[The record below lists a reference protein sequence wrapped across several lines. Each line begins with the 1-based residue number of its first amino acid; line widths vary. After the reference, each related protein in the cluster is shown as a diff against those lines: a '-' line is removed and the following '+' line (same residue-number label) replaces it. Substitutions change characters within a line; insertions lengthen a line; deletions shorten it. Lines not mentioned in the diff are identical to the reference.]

1 MYPRVLDSFL
11 LFFRL
16 LLCNSCNLQY
26 FISNLTVCSV
36 SVCNMQAP
44 CDDIFVDYFFT
55 LDCGRKTAPEYK
67 STKSTIW
74 AQQGHKMH
82 SESTK
87 QTLWSHSEHKKD
99 FVFLPLLKSLHSL
112 HFGTE
117 RRPDS
122 VLHDVAISFW
132 CHHIF
137 FWYNIFFLSA
147 TMFLSNGTMFSFQVP
162 PFFPRTSLYFL
173 K

>member
-26 FISNLTVCSV
+26 FVSNLTVCSV
-36 SVCNMQAP
+36 SVCIMQAP

-67 STKSTIW
+67 NTKSTIW
-74 AQQGHKMH
+74 AQQGHKMN

-99 FVFLPLLKSLHSL
+99 SNHCTLYILALSGGRTVFFMMSPFHSGVTM
-112 HFGTE
+112 FFSDT
-117 RRPDS
+117 
-122 VLHDVAISFW
+122 ISFSW
-132 CHHIF
+132 ALPCF
-137 FWYNIFFLSA
+137 FQMAPCF
-147 TMFLSNGTMFSFQVP
+147 
-162 PFFPRTSLYFL
+162 PF
-173 K
+173 